1 MPNALFYQINDD
13 RSRDVDMIW
22 ELIVGTVLLTLL
34 IVVVTPAMW
43 SSRLSLRQKL
53 GKDAKHSKPD
63 A

>member
-1 MPNALFYQINDD
+1 M
-13 RSRDVDMIW
+13 DMLW

-53 GKDAKHSKPD
+53 KKDAEHSKPG